1 VHRHAAVV
9 EAAVVEAVAGDTGAV
24 ALAVAALVAVAST
37 EAAWAALVAAVFAV
51 APSLEDFTVAPAL
64 SF

>member
-1 VHRHAAVV
+1 MRRVHRHAAVV
-9 EAAVVEAVAGDTGAV
+9 EAAVVEAVAGDTA
-24 ALAVAALVAVAST
+24 AVAALVAVAST
-37 EAAWAALVAAVFAV
+37 EAAWAALVAAVFTV